1 MYKNA
6 PGKIY
11 GYVYNATNLQPET
24 SNIAS
29 DIDGFLSQDG
39 GGMIAL
45 GNPQPV
51 DGGAYGIYYWDL
63 TDTQTNFDVL
73 ALTATITGHTNARF
87 DPVMVYT
94 ALQAPQVDVTK
105 INGNATAAAQAK
117 DFFGVLSTSGTG
129 ISGAARNA
137 IWTTDLTSLSTGA
150 SLVLKNAYTNTQP
163 ATLVPNVFNFAF
175 AGDAAP
181 FNVPNAY
188 PLTVGEAFT
197 WLFAR
202 FAHTVVESAGTPGTL
217 EVYNKDGGSVATTQP
232 KDPASSVAIG
242 GLGL

>member
-11 GYVYNATNLQPET
+11 GYVYDATNLKPYTT
-24 SNIAS
+24 SNIDS

-39 GGMIAL
+39 GGMISL
-45 GNPQPV
+45 GNPQAV
-51 DGGAYGIYYWDL
+51 DNGSYGIYYWDL

-73 ALTATITGHTNARF
+73 ALTATITGHTDLRF
-87 DPVMVYT
+87 DPIMVYT

-150 SLVLKNAYTNTQP
+150 SLVLKNTYTNTQP

-181 FNVPNAY
+181 FIVPGGY
-188 PLTVGEAFT
+188 PGTLGEAIA

-202 FAHTVVESAGTPGTL
+202 FAHTVVESAGSPGTL
-217 EVYNKDGGSVATTQP
+217 EVYDKDGLAPLTSQVKSPATSVTTE
-232 KDPASSVAIG
+232 
-242 GLGL
+242 GL